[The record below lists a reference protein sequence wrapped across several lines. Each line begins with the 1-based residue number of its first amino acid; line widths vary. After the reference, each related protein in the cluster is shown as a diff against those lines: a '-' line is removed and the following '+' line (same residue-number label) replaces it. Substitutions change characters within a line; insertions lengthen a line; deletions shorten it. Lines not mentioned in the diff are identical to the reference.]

1 MHKVRRELEGPA
13 VDADELREENREV
26 GGHELVQEQVSRDP
40 AAALGAGSH
49 SGHRTG
55 SAGSVAIREPVSNR
69 RRSTASGTSLPRSR
83 PPASRRRGLP
93 LVTERVLVL
102 IDDGPAP
109 LAAGLPNVR
118 RAVFNVVDAGHE
130 AGGPDGVSE
139 LWFDSRAAFDAAYAT
154 EIGKTV
160 AADSMAHVGG
170 RVRLFATE
178 HAIAGDAPRGGRKPR
193 FDHAAAP

>member
-1 MHKVRRELEGPA
+1 MFK
-13 VDADELREENREV
+13 
-26 GGHELVQEQVSRDP
+26 
-40 AAALGAGSH
+40 AL
-49 SGHRTG
+49 
-55 SAGSVAIREPVSNR
+55 I
-69 RRSTASGTSLPRSR
+69 LL
-83 PPASRRRGLP
+83 SRR
-93 LVTERVLVL
+93 
-102 IDDGPAP
+102 DDMTHEEFEAWWLGEHAP

>member
-1 MHKVRRELEGPA
+1 MFK
-13 VDADELREENREV
+13 
-26 GGHELVQEQVSRDP
+26 
-40 AAALGAGSH
+40 ALILL
-49 SGHRTG
+49 T
-55 SAGSVAIREPVSNR
+55 
-69 RRSTASGTSLPRSR
+69 
-83 PPASRRRGLP
+83 RRGDMTHAEFETWWLG
-93 LVTERVLVL
+93 EH
-102 IDDGPAP
+102 AP

-170 RVRLFATE
+170 RVARDRVLGGEEA
-178 HAIAGDAPRGGRKPR
+178 DAP
-193 FDHAAAP
+193 AS